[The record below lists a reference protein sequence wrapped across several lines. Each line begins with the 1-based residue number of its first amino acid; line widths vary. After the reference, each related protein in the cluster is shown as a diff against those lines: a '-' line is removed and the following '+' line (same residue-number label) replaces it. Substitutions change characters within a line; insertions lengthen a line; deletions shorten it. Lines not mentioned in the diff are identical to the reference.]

1 MLKDIE
7 LKVLILFNGKDI
19 MDNLRAPKLF
29 KIMGEPIL
37 FLLTIDQG
45 FGSVT
50 F

>member
-1 MLKDIE
+1 MLKDIM
-7 LKVLILFNGKDI
+7 FDGKDI

-29 KIMGEPIL
+29 MILGEPIL

-50 F
+50 V